1 MLCGPPPQPTPVKEY
16 HLYTLICQNINKIM
30 LTLSI
35 LVWEFLKRLQLIQA
49 RKQTPNCNVK
59 IPQTEAKGIILEQTG
74 YKVNYGQN
82 RQRITK
88 CWFIITTSH
97 ECFKQN

>member
-1 MLCGPPPQPTPVKEY
+1 
-16 HLYTLICQNINKIM
+16 M

-35 LVWEFLKRLQLIQA
+35 LVWEFSKRLQLIQA

-59 IPQTEAKGIILEQTG
+59 IPQTEAKGIILGQTG
-74 YKVNYGQN
+74 YKVNYAQN

-88 CWFIITTSH
+88 CWFIITTPN
-97 ECFKQN
+97 ECFKQKLTNFLKLLIYDIKKLKKKVNQQTFTL